1 MTALWARVVQKRM
14 GTARLD
20 DRGRPAAASAIAAR
34 DEVEGTLEA
43 IGMRD
48 ETMRAQLDQIEQGLS
63 QVERAREQFHELLT
77 PLVELFADYET
88 SRSRLHELKTKHAVL
103 EDTHGALNARYGS
116 ALAERDTIAE
126 VAAAEKRESRE
137 LRQRLQR
144 AEAGLAAAQAEGRE
158 GVAAREKLERT
169 LEAESRRMAAQS
181 DEIGRLRAELAER
194 DQNLARL
201 ESALKEANDQGAL
214 IAQDNASLRE
224 TMKSQGGRLEAA
236 LRRLAEYE
244 ATSDRDQKR
253 LVTLE
258 QALAGEQGAHA
269 TLRVK
274 HIDQVERNRA
284 ESSALANSIHAVRGR
299 VDVTNKLLEQTR
311 GQFREKVE
319 ELRATDRRLMESGI
333 QIDAL
338 EKTLR
343 ALKEDLAVANE
354 QIAGADRMRGAL
366 VDQVNSL
373 TEAVRSKESALQAA
387 TRNSEAL
394 AARVDDTIAATRRA
408 REESER
414 RASVQQEEIVRLRAE
429 RQLTDGALEASRSE
443 RQQARFAAV
452 AALDGPNLFDASK
465 LSEAPK
471 PLEGSK
477 PLEAAKSYEAVKSY
491 GASRS
496 LDAAMSLEAAASFEA
511 AAALDAAAG
520 FDAAE
525 SFIAPAQRLRPPRA
539 IAV

>member
-1 MTALWARVVQKRM
+1 MARSACATRRCAPGSNRSKR
-14 GTARLD
+14 
-20 DRGRPAAASAIAAR
+20 ASAHVGRAR
-34 DEVEGTLEA
+34 D
-43 IGMRD
+43 
-48 ETMRAQLDQIEQGLS
+48 
-63 QVERAREQFHELLT
+63 QFQELLT
-77 PLVELFADYET
+77 PLADLFADYET
-88 SRSRLHELKTKHAVL
+88 SRARLHEVKTKHALL

-116 ALAERDTIAE
+116 ALAERDATAE
-126 VAAAEKRESRE
+126 LAAAEKRENRE

-144 AEAGLAAAQAEGRE
+144 AETTLAAAQTEGRE
-158 GVAAREKLERT
+158 GAATREKLERA
-169 LEAESRRMAAQS
+169 LETESRRAATQS
-181 DEIGRLRAELAER
+181 DEIARLRAELAER
-194 DQNLARL
+194 DQSLAQAGERV
-201 ESALKEANDQGAL
+201 E
-214 IAQDNASLRE
+214 
-224 TMKSQGGRLEAA
+224 GGQRPGRADRAGQRQPARGDEIPGRAAEAA
-236 LRRLAEYE
+236 LRRLAENE
-244 ATSDRDQKR
+244 ATIERDQKR
-253 LVTLE
+253 LATLE
-258 QALAGEQGAHA
+258 QTLADEQGAHA
-269 TLRVK
+269 TLRAK

-319 ELRATDRRLMESGI
+319 ELRAADRRLMEGGI

-373 TEAVRSKESALQAA
+373 TEAVRSKETALQAA

-414 RASVQQEEIVRLRAE
+414 RAGVQQEEIVRLRAE

-471 PLEGSK
+471 PLERG
-477 PLEAAKSYEAVKSY
+477 P
-491 GASRS
+491 SR
-496 LDAAMSLEAAASFEA
+496 
-511 AAALDAAAG
+511 
-520 FDAAE
+520 
-525 SFIAPAQRLRPPRA
+525 
-539 IAV
+539 